1 MKEREFTKSSDK
13 QNWMDTSVI
22 SDIPF
27 KVTIID
33 ARPFVDGVKSILE
46 CFECIEELKCTDAAI
61 EHLAKVMVHSF
72 MTGIVAR
79 RRAWINGDDVEYLL
93 HTTQLR
99 EMIGVDIDPK
109 LRDEIRYDLGEMR
122 HRNMALRFDQ
132 LIGEIMELLST
143 HMNPNHFVVHEIE
156 QTRDLRTFVL
166 KEYADWRVIQWTKE
180 QQAKIDSRHE
190 EI

>member
-1 MKEREFTKSSDK
+1 
-13 QNWMDTSVI
+13 MDTSVI

-33 ARPFVDGVKSILE
+33 PRPYIHGVKMILDDLPAIVE
-46 CFECIEELKCTDAAI
+46 IKCTDQALT
-61 EHLAKVMVHSF
+61 HLAKVMVHSF

-79 RRAWINGDDVEYLL
+79 RRAWINGDDVDYLL
-93 HTTQLR
+93 HITQLR

-109 LRDEIRYDLGEMR
+109 LRDEIRYDLGEIR
-122 HRNMALRFDQ
+122 HRHSAERLDQ
-132 LIGEIMELLST
+132 IIGEILDLLAT

-180 QQAKIDSRHE
+180 QQANIDSRHE